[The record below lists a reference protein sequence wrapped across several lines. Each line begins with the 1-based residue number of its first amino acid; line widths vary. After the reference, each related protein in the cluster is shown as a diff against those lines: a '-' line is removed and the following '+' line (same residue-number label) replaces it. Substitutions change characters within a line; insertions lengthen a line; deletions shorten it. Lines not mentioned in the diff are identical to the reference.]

1 MTPTASDGADDDIVD
16 VHAFKT
22 PRGVVRVR
30 TRRPKLFPEDTSTAE
45 CDETGRVAWRALP
58 ALCAYLASDE
68 GYSIVVERSRV
79 LELGAGLG
87 TPGMLCW
94 LSGAARETTLTDGN
108 ADVASDLRRSI
119 EMNRKFV
126 DENVLTSLGSA
137 TAGTLEWGRGDADDF
152 ARKTFPLVVASDVV
166 YSEASARDVL
176 DVVHTKL
183 ERDNGMLLLAYV
195 SRWAHVDRALYE
207 AIVAGGWTATLI
219 PVADFDEL
227 ARKES
232 LEGRPCLFEITRG
245 GCGAR
250 GQIRA
255 RMPKRAREWFDAE
268 LNVLKITPADAFT
281 ERFADDLCSTLETH
295 GGAIESLEINAK
307 GPFRIH
313 QDTLRCL
320 LDVFAKHASRVKLIR
335 LKLCETWLDVDGWR
349 ALGDFLC
356 ESDVR
361 DLEIIGE
368 DVDEEILHAMTN
380 SSGNVA
386 NSWVSRLKSLKFSR
400 CDRLNAQA
408 IVALRQSWFPPPAL
422 ARELECF
429 EVSFCPIGDEG
440 IKSICDIEFVGL
452 RELRLA
458 NVGVSAIGGAD
469 VASRL
474 VARCEQ
480 LRNLDLSGN
489 DCFDANGAAEL
500 STYLE
505 TIGKSLVILD
515 LSGCS
520 LGDNGLIWLC
530 EAPRGLK
537 TLRRLETLRLGS
549 NGIGD
554 SAMPALANLFQN
566 GHFPML
572 KCCDLSMNVISWRG
586 TYDFTEAFDVA
597 AAAAG
602 ASPTPLEILSLR
614 GNHIGDD
621 GIDAITDILPNLPH
635 LHTLDVSDCDLT
647 AVAVRRLAESSSS
660 RTFAATLS
668 RNPGIDRTAVAALA
682 REFDDLAFARGLD
695 GF

>member
-1 MTPTASDGADDDIVD
+1 MTATASDGADDDIVD

-30 TRRPKLFPEDTSTAE
+30 TRRPKVFPEDTSTAE

-68 GYSIVVERSRV
+68 GYSIVVERARV

-119 EMNRKFV
+119 EMNRNFV
-126 DENVLTSLGSA
+126 DQSAIKSLGSA

-166 YSEASARDVL
+166 YSEASARGVL
-176 DVVHTKL
+176 DVVRAKL

-195 SRWAHVDRALYE
+195 SRWAHVDRALHE
-207 AIVAGGWTATLI
+207 AIVAGGWSATLI

-227 ARKES
+227 ARTES

-281 ERFADDLCSTLETH
+281 ERFAHDLCSTLETH
-295 GGAIESLEINAK
+295 GGAIGLEINAK
-307 GPFRIH
+307 GPFRIN

-320 LDVFAKHASRVKLIR
+320 LDAFAKHASRVKLTR

-349 ALGDFLC
+349 AMGDFLC
-356 ESDVR
+356 ESGVR

-368 DVDEEILHAMTN
+368 DVDEEILHAMT
-380 SSGNVA
+380 SSSENVA

-408 IVALRQSWFPPPAL
+408 IVALRQSWFPSPAL

-440 IKSICDIEFVGL
+440 TKALCDIEFVGL

-474 VARCEQ
+474 LARCGQ

-505 TIGKSLVILD
+505 TIANSLVILD

-530 EAPRGLK
+530 EAARGLK

-554 SAMPALANLFQN
+554 SAMLALANLFQN
-566 GHFPML
+566 DHFPML

-586 TYDFTEAFDVA
+586 MYDFTEAFDVA
-597 AAAAG
+597 QAAAG

-621 GIDAITDILPNLPH
+621 GIDAIIDILPNLH
-635 LHTLDVSDCDLT
+635 RLHTLDVSDCDLT

-660 RTFAATLS
+660 RTLAATLS
-668 RNPGIDRTAVAALA
+668 RNPGIDRTVAAALA
-682 REFDDLAFARGLD
+682 REFDGLAFARGLD